1 MIAAAKHD
9 IVDQMTPADL
19 DQLADRI
26 LAKASNS
33 FLDQAL
39 ELRIKTIE
47 AVPLINALARA
58 ERLGYESSDVVEDP
72 GTYGGPP
79 AAQPIPGG
87 IIPSPTSSAAPP
99 VSASHPSVSAMPLHC
114 GICFRK
120 FNYQSSYEH
129 HVKGKVCTRSP
140 NSPGGFKFS
149 CQHCGQGFTTVM
161 GLQYHNAN
169 KVCGDFGEP
178 VKVSRNTPPVP
189 VSTPAASRVAKP
201 ITPAMASMATRT
213 PSSVESPNGTLGLHS
228 GAVADPYAHLS
239 PEQLT
244 AMQQELRD
252 AEIKYGERMRQAN
265 LIPDEAEK
273 KQRIDGLSNSFGT
286 KQSLIRKKYGVRL
299 RMRRTKAEIQSERD
313 RMQYRTAAE
322 LIADIGI
329 TGISHGPGRPL
340 TSAPHPPRPSAQG
353 GTSWASANNRVAA
366 QQAPTNSTLPEP
378 SMDVTMHGGN
388 KRRFSGSNTD
398 SPNHKRVAYS
408 QMGGLGSAA
417 ASAETKDPTLPS
429 RAISASSFIKGKGT
443 VDEPMALGDTDD
455 SDSGESGED
464 EDIPAQL
471 PASVRQSL
479 HRSSSAALGANGSS
493 RPGSSSAK

>member
-1 MIAAAKHD
+1 M
-9 IVDQMTPADL
+9 
-19 DQLADRI
+19 
-26 LAKASNS
+26 
-33 FLDQAL
+33 
-39 ELRIKTIE
+39 
-47 AVPLINALARA
+47 
-58 ERLGYESSDVVEDP
+58 
-72 GTYGGPP
+72 
-79 AAQPIPGG
+79 
-87 IIPSPTSSAAPP
+87 
-99 VSASHPSVSAMPLHC
+99 
-114 GICFRK
+114 
-120 FNYQSSYEH
+120 
-129 HVKGKVCTRSP
+129 
-140 NSPGGFKFS
+140 
-149 CQHCGQGFTTVM
+149 
-161 GLQYHNAN
+161 
-169 KVCGDFGEP
+169 CGDFGEP

-201 ITPAMASMATRT
+201 ITPAMAKMANRT
-213 PSSVESPNGTLGLHS
+213 PSSVESPNSTLGLHS

-329 TGISHGPGRPL
+329 TGVSHGPGRPL

-353 GTSWASANNRVAA
+353 ETSWASANNRVAA
-366 QQAPTNSTLPEP
+366 QHASTNSTLASSLPVPEP
-378 SMDVTMHGGN
+378 SMDNGPRMMDITMHGGN
-388 KRRFSGSNTD
+388 KRRLSGSNTD

-417 ASAETKDPTLPS
+417 AAAETRDPTLPS
-429 RAISASSFIKGKGT
+429 RAGSASRFVKGKGT
-443 VDEPMALGDTDD
+443 ADEPMALGDTDD

-493 RPGSSSAK
+493 RPGSSSTK